1 MVNSSKDGIL
11 LQFKRPGQ
19 IALSFDDLVFL
30 NIKGDT
36 IHLYVL

>member
-11 LQFKRPGQ
+11 LQFKSLAQ
-19 IALSFDDLVFL
+19 IAFSFDDLVFL
-30 NIKGDT
+30 NTKGDT